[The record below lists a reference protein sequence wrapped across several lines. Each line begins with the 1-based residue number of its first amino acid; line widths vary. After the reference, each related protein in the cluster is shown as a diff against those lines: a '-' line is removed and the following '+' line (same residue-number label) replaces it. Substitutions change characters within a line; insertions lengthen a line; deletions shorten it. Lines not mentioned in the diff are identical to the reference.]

1 MAERAARLRVDADL
15 RARLVS
21 EVKAAGGGLFARSQT
36 SFENMYPL
44 GAPKPEYEPHPSTSV
59 AAIAAR
65 SGRDPVAVMLD
76 VIADGDG
83 HHLLNV
89 PLFNFTYGSF
99 DPVKEMLEHPT
110 SVLGLGDGGAHCN
123 AICDASI
130 ETWMLTHW
138 TRDRAGDRLPVEW
151 VVRKMS
157 RDTRGGLRPP
167 RPRGAGAWPEGR
179 PEPHRL
185 RGPRDRGAPH
195 RARPSH
201 RGAPVRPGL
210 DRLRRHHRERPGHH
224 RAGRAHRGVARPPP
238 PRCPARPR

>member
-1 MAERAARLRVDADL
+1 
-15 RARLVS
+15 
-21 EVKAAGGGLFARSQT
+21 
-36 SFENMYPL
+36 
-44 GAPKPEYEPHPSTSV
+44 
-59 AAIAAR
+59 
-65 SGRDPVAVMLD
+65 MLD

-157 RDTRGGLRPP
+157 RDTAEVYGL
-167 RPRGAGAWPEGR
+167 
-179 PEPHRL
+179 L
-185 RGPRDRGAPH
+185 DRGALAPGLKADVNLIDYEALEIEAPRIAH
-195 RARPSH
+195 DLPTGAPRFVQGSTGYAATIVSGQVTIEQGEPTGTLPGRLLRGARP
-201 RGAPVRPGL
+201 
-210 DRLRRHHRERPGHH
+210 D
-224 RAGRAHRGVARPPP
+224 
-238 PRCPARPR
+238 PR